1 MDYSRLRML
10 AGISDNTNNS
20 TNLNNL
26 TELQILAGIT
36 DQQINEAREDVIA
49 QQQGHKLLSVYA
61 AKEKNNNFQNPL
73 ELVQYISQHTVPK
86 YIQWTITQYIKD
98 PKFTLTDQ
106 NLNNIKE
113 LLTNYSE
120 QLKYKKV
127 GEISTYTIESLRQT
141 IQGLSTGKTGHSFN
155 ALCTRWFD
163 AMTEADEKGIGAFI
177 YQSGNLCI
185 YTDLTIEGA
194 RILRRVNPNNVSLC
208 TTYLN
213 RDNNYKAYK
222 QCGKQYYILTTNN
235 LYLFFVNT
243 KGNQTRH
250 DLATEFADSENTHDI
265 NVLLELTKKYPII
278 KQLAYKIVDDIPL
291 KIAILQ
297 PDPNDFHVIHELVDY
312 YMSNGF
318 VLTGLNKRPRIGLP
332 KSYYTEKL
340 AKVLI
345 IHAGQE
351 QQIQIPLT
359 VDNNG
364 KDLLKLINNYWDDSI
379 IEQLQEKGFI
389 INKATNTQ
397 NHNAVKTSIDY
408 KVFLREHLRGHLV
421 ETHEQFLTTFSTQ
434 FNNWLVPLIDEL
446 PIPNDYI
453 SIWDYITEYEWDIPE
468 ISKTNLIS
476 PNFQPFTDPEAVC
489 DELEQYFG
497 TRSAVADRRCDG
509 IVFVASNYELFTEAD
524 RSQINVE
531 ELYQGI
537 LN

>member
-1 MDYSRLRML
+1 MDYNRLRIL
-10 AGISDNTNNS
+10 AGITDNTKSS
-20 TNLNNL
+20 TNL

-36 DQQINEAREDVIA
+36 EQQINEAREDVIA

-86 YIQWTITQYIKD
+86 YIQWIITQYIKD

-127 GEISTYTIESLRQT
+127 GELSTYTIESLRQT
-141 IQGLSTGKTGHSFN
+141 IQDLTTGKESHSFN

-163 AMTEADEKGIGAFI
+163 AMNEADEKGIGAFI
-177 YQSGNLCI
+177 YKSGNLCV
-185 YTDLTIEGA
+185 YTDLNIEGA
-194 RILRRVNPNNVSLC
+194 RILRRVNPNNISLC
-208 TTYLN
+208 TTYL
-213 RDNNYKAYK
+213 DKDSNYKAYK

-243 KGNQTRH
+243 SHKQSR
-250 DLATEFADSENTHDI
+250 DQMPTEFADSGNNHDI

-278 KQLAYKIVDDIPL
+278 KQLAYKMVDDIHL

-312 YMSNGF
+312 YM
-318 VLTGLNKRPRIGLP
+318 LTNLKLKSLITLP
-332 KSYYTEKL
+332 NSYYTEKL

-351 QQIQIPLT
+351 QQITIPLT

-364 KDLLKLINNYWDDSI
+364 KDLLKLINKHWDDSI
-379 IEQLQEKGFI
+379 IEQLREKGFI
-389 INKATNTQ
+389 NKKANTK
-397 NHNAVKTSIDY
+397 NHNNVSLIDY
-408 KVFLREHLRGHLV
+408 KVFLRDHLHGHLV
-421 ETHEQFLTTFSTQ
+421 ETHEQFLTTFCTQ
-434 FNNWLVPLIDEL
+434 FNNWIVPLIQKIPL
-446 PIPNDYI
+446 PEDYE
-453 SIWDYITEYEWDIPE
+453 SIWDYIMESDWNIPE
-468 ISKTNLIS
+468 ITKTNLIS
-476 PNFQPFTDPEAVC
+476 PHFQPFTDPESIR
-489 DELEQYFG
+489 DEIELYFG
-497 TRSAVADRRCDG
+497 TRSAVDDPRCEG
-509 IVFVASNYELFTEAD
+509 IVFIASNYGFFTEAD
-524 RSQINVE
+524 YSQINGD
-531 ELYQGI
+531 ELSQGI